1 MKKNLLKSVFVTLAL
16 AFTAIAAQ
24 AQCYIIGNDG
34 KWLTNEAGAELQ
46 PTAEKGVYEG
56 DVEFT
61 TSYYFFVATKLMA
74 EPNDWDA
81 WLPYRY
87 GPADRWSQD
96 ITYNTP
102 AQLVPATK
110 EFTESYQIA
119 DLGTHKIR
127 VDFNANTVTVD
138 GTYPEHIYMFGT
150 DKQPGE
156 EWKLNEPSAT
166 LNRVDGTSTYTGK
179 VEVTGS
185 GFAIFTKLADTWD
198 EQNQNRWIVNG
209 EVVPNT
215 ELPLKK
221 STTLNSTISRM
232 GTYQVTYNHGK
243 NTIEFYDETYSPE
256 PETTKYIYFIGNQ
269 NDWNT
274 NSYFAKIP
282 ETQKGVY
289 EGNVNFEV
297 GHFAIGTKL
306 GVTADDWAT
315 FNAHRF
321 CPSMDGESLDAYCD
335 QFLYKFDEGMGITG
349 SFQIEKGNEGEY
361 PVYINLNEKN
371 LKFGLKVETSITN
384 ITSTSAN
391 VANYYDLTGRNL
403 GTKKPAKGLYIKGG
417 KKVVVK

>member
-34 KWLTNEAGAELQ
+34 KWFTNEAGAELQ

-61 TSYYFFVATKLMA
+61 TSYYFFVASKLTA
-74 EPNDWDA
+74 EADDWNGL
-81 WLPYRY
+81 LPYRY
-87 GPADRWSQD
+87 GPANSNSQD

-102 AQLVPATK
+102 AQLVPAT
-110 EFTESYQIA
+110 EGFDGSYQIA

-138 GTYPEHIYMFGT
+138 GTYPEHVYMFGT
-150 DKQPGE
+150 NKQLNE

-179 VEVTGS
+179 VEITGPA
-185 GFAIFTKLADTWD
+185 FAIFTKLADTWD
-198 EQNQNRWIVNG
+198 ELNKNRWIVNG

-215 ELPLKK
+215 EQPLMQATGL
-221 STTLNSTISRM
+221 SSTISRM

-243 NTIEFYDETYSPE
+243 KTIEFYDETYSPE

-269 NDWNT
+269 NEWKT
-274 NSYFAKIP
+274 NVCFAKIP
-282 ETQKGVY
+282 ETQEGVY

-297 GHFAIGTKL
+297 GYFAIGTKL
-306 GVTADDWAT
+306 GVTAEDWGT

-321 CPSMDGESLDAYCD
+321 CPETNGESLDTYCD
-335 QFLYKFDEGMGITG
+335 ELLYKYNEGNGITG

-361 PVYINLNEKN
+361 PVYINLNEMN
-371 LKFGLKVETSITN
+371 LKFGRKVETSITN

>member
-1 MKKNLLKSVFVTLAL
+1 M
-16 AFTAIAAQ
+16 Q
-24 AQCYIIGNDG
+24 
-34 KWLTNEAGAELQ
+34 
-46 PTAEKGVYEG
+46 
-56 DVEFT
+56 
-61 TSYYFFVATKLMA
+61 M
-74 EPNDWDA
+74 
-81 WLPYRY
+81 
-87 GPADRWSQD
+87 
-96 ITYNTP
+96 
-102 AQLVPATK
+102 VPATAD
-110 EFTESYQIA
+110 FSDSYQIA

-185 GFAIFTKLADTWD
+185 AFAIYTKLADTWD
-198 EQNQNRWIVNG
+198 ELNQNRWIVNG

-243 NTIEFYDETYSPE
+243 KTIEFYDETYSPE

-282 ETQKGVY
+282 ETKEGVY

-306 GVTADDWAT
+306 GVTAEDWAT

-321 CPSMDGESLDAYCD
+321 CPYTDGESLDACCD
-335 QFLYKFDEGMGITG
+335 ELLYKFDEGVGRTG
-349 SFQIEKGNEGEY
+349 SFQIEKGYEGEY
-361 PVYINLNEKN
+361 PVYINLNEMN

>member
-34 KWLTNEAGAELQ
+34 KWLTNEAGAELKT
-46 PTAEKGVYEG
+46 TAEVGVYEG
-56 DVEFT
+56 DVEFAD
-61 TSYYFFVATKLMA
+61 SYYFFVTTKLTT
-74 EPNDWDA
+74 EPNDWDG
-81 WLPYRY
+81 LLSYRY

-138 GTYPEHIYMFGT
+138 GTYPEHVYMFGT
-150 DKQPGE
+150 NKQLNE

-179 VEVTGS
+179 VEITGPA
-185 GFAIFTKLADTWD
+185 FAIFTKLADTWD
-198 EQNQNRWIVNG
+198 ELNKNRWIVNG

-215 ELPLKK
+215 ELPLMQATGL
-221 STTLNSTISRM
+221 SSTISRM

-243 NTIEFYDETYSPE
+243 KTIELYDETYSPE
-256 PETTKYIYFIGNQ
+256 PETTKYIYFIGDQ
-269 NDWNT
+269 T
-274 NSYFAKIP
+274 NWKPNVSFAKIP
-282 ETQKGVY
+282 ETQEGVY

-297 GHFAIGTKL
+297 GYFAIGTKL
-306 GVTADDWAT
+306 GVTADDWGT

-321 CPSMDGESLDAYCD
+321 CPYTDGESLDACCD
-335 QFLYKFDEGMGITG
+335 LLLYNYNEGDGRTG
-349 SFQIEKGNEGEY
+349 SFQIEKGYEGEY
-361 PVYINLNEKN
+361 PVYINLNENN
-371 LKFGLKVETSITN
+371 LKFGHKVETSITN

>member
-24 AQCYIIGNDG
+24 AQCYIIGNDS

-61 TSYYFFVATKLMA
+61 TSYYFFVASKLMS
-74 EPNDWDA
+74 EPNDWDGL
-81 WLPYRY
+81 LPYRY
-87 GPADRWSQD
+87 GPAHRVSRD
-96 ITYNTP
+96 IVYNTP
-102 AQLVPATK
+102 MQMVPATA
-110 EFTESYQIA
+110 EFSDSYQIA

-138 GTYPEHIYMFGT
+138 GTYPEHVYMFGT
-150 DKQPGE
+150 NKQLNE

-166 LNRVDGTSTYTGK
+166 LNRVDGTGIYTAK
-179 VEVTGS
+179 VEITGPA
-185 GFAIFTKLADTWD
+185 FAIFTKLADTWD
-198 EQNQNRWIVNG
+198 ELNKNRWIVNG

-215 ELPLKK
+215 EQPLMQATGL
-221 STTLNSTISRM
+221 SSTISRM
-232 GTYQVTYNHGK
+232 GTYQVTYNHGMK
-243 NTIEFYDETYSPE
+243 TIELYDETYSPE
-256 PETTKYIYFIGNQ
+256 PETTKYIYFIGDQ
-269 NDWNT
+269 T
-274 NSYFAKIP
+274 NWKTSVSFAKIP
-282 ETQKGVY
+282 ETQEGVY

-297 GHFAIGTKL
+297 GYFAIGTKL
-306 GVTADDWAT
+306 GVTADDWGT

-321 CPSMDGESLDAYCD
+321 CPYTDGESLDACCD
-335 QFLYKFDEGMGITG
+335 LLLYNYNEGDGRTG
-349 SFQIEKGNEGEY
+349 SFQIEKGYEGEY
-361 PVYINLNEKN
+361 PVYINLNEMN
-371 LKFGLKVETSITN
+371 LKFGHKVETSITN

>member
-16 AFTAIAAQ
+16 VFTAIAAQ
-24 AQCYIIGNDG
+24 AQCYIIGNDN
-34 KWLTNEAGAELQ
+34 KWFTNQAGAELQ

-56 DVEFT
+56 NVEFT
-61 TSYYFFVATKLMA
+61 TSYYFFVATKLTA
-74 EPNDWDA
+74 EPNDWDG
-81 WLPYRY
+81 LLSYRY
-87 GPADRWSQD
+87 GPANRDSRD
-96 ITYNTP
+96 IVYGTP
-102 AQLVPATK
+102 MQMVPAT
-110 EFTESYQIA
+110 EDFSDSYQIA

-138 GTYPEHIYMFGT
+138 GTYPEHIYVFGT

-156 EWKLNEPSAT
+156 EWKPNEPSAT

-185 GFAIFTKLADTWD
+185 AFAIYTKLADTWD
-198 EQNQNRWIVNG
+198 ELNQNRWIVNG

-243 NTIEFYDETYSPE
+243 KTIEFYDETYSPE

-321 CPSMDGESLDAYCD
+321 CPYTDGESLDAYCD
-335 QFLYKFDEGMGITG
+335 ELLYNFNEGEGRTG
-349 SFQIEKGNEGEY
+349 SFQIEKGYEGEY
-361 PVYINLNEKN
+361 PVYINLNEMN

>member
-24 AQCYIIGNDG
+24 AQCYIIGNND
-34 KWLTNEAGAELQ
+34 KWFTNEAGAELQ
-46 PTAEKGVYEG
+46 PTAEAGVYEG

-61 TSYYFFVATKLMA
+61 TSYYFFVASKLMS
-74 EPNDWDA
+74 EPNDWDGL
-81 WLPYRY
+81 LPYRY
-87 GPADRWSQD
+87 GPANSNSQD

-102 AQLVPATK
+102 AQLVPATAG
-110 EFTESYQIA
+110 FDGSYQIA

-138 GTYPEHIYMFGT
+138 GTYPEHVYMFGT
-150 DKQPGE
+150 NKQPGE

-185 GFAIFTKLADTWD
+185 AFAIYTKLADTWD
-198 EQNQNRWIVNG
+198 ELNQNRWIVNG

-243 NTIEFYDETYSPE
+243 KTIKFYDETYSPE
-256 PETTKYIYFIGNQ
+256 PETTKYIYFIGDQ
-269 NDWNT
+269 NDWKT
-274 NSYFAKIP
+274 NVCFAKIP
-282 ETQKGVY
+282 ETKEGVY

-297 GHFAIGTKL
+297 GYFAIGTKL
-306 GVTADDWAT
+306 GVTAEDWAT

-321 CPSMDGESLDAYCD
+321 CPYTDGESLDAYCD
-335 QFLYKFDEGMGITG
+335 ELLYKFDEGMGIKG
-349 SFQIEKGNEGEY
+349 SFQIEKGYEGEY
-361 PVYINLNEKN
+361 PVYINLNEMN
-371 LKFGLKVETSITN
+371 LKFGLKVETSISN

>member
-56 DVEFT
+56 NVEFAE
-61 TSYYFFVATKLMA
+61 SYYFFVATKLMA

-150 DKQPGE
+150 NKQLGE

-179 VEVTGS
+179 VEVTGAT
-185 GFAIFTKLADTWD
+185 FAIFTKLADTWD
-198 EQNQNRWIVNG
+198 ELNKNRWIVNG

-215 ELPLKK
+215 ELPLMQATGI
-221 STTLNSTISRM
+221 SSTISRM

-243 NTIEFYDETYSPE
+243 KTIEFYDETYSPE
-256 PETTKYIYFIGNQ
+256 PETTNYIYFIGDQ
-269 NDWNT
+269 NGWKT
-274 NSYFAKIP
+274 NVSFAKIP

-297 GHFAIGTKL
+297 GYFAIGTKL
-306 GVTADDWAT
+306 GVTADDWGT

-321 CPSMDGESLDAYCD
+321 CPYTNGESLDACCD
-335 QFLYKFDEGMGITG
+335 LLLYNYNEGDGRTG
-349 SFQIEKGNEGEY
+349 SFQIEKGYEGEY
-361 PVYINLNEKN
+361 PVYINLNEMN
-371 LKFGLKVETSITN
+371 LKFGHKVETSISN

>member
-34 KWLTNEAGAELQ
+34 KWLPNEAGAELK
-46 PTAEKGVYEG
+46 PTAEVGVYEG
-56 DVEFT
+56 DVEFAD
-61 TSYYFFVATKLMA
+61 SYYFFVTSKLTT
-74 EPNDWDA
+74 EPSDWDG
-81 WLPYRY
+81 LLSYRY
-87 GPADRWSQD
+87 GPANLYSRD
-96 ITYNTP
+96 IVYGTP
-102 AQLVPATK
+102 MQMVPATAD
-110 EFTESYQIA
+110 FTESYQIA

-138 GTYPEHIYMFGT
+138 GTYPEHIYVFGT

-156 EWKLNEPSAT
+156 ELKLNEPSAT
-166 LNRVDGTSTYTGK
+166 LNRVFGTSTYTGK
-179 VEVTGS
+179 VEVTGAT
-185 GFAIFTKLADTWD
+185 FAIYTKLADTWD
-198 EQNQNRWIVNG
+198 ELNQNRWIVNG

-243 NTIEFYDETYSPE
+243 KTIEFYDETYSPE

-335 QFLYKFDEGMGITG
+335 KVLYKFDEGAGRTG
-349 SFQIEKGNEGEY
+349 SFQIEKGYEGEY
-361 PVYINLNEKN
+361 PVYINLNEMN

>member
-16 AFTAIAAQ
+16 VFTAIAAQ

-34 KWLTNEAGAELQ
+34 KWFTNQAGAELQ
-46 PTAEKGVYEG
+46 PTAEVGVYEG
-56 DVEFT
+56 NVEFT
-61 TSYYFFVATKLMA
+61 TSYFFFVTSKLTT
-74 EPNDWDA
+74 EPNDWDG
-81 WLPYRY
+81 LLSYRY
-87 GPADRWSQD
+87 GPANSDSQD

-102 AQLVPATK
+102 AQLVPATAG
-110 EFTESYQIA
+110 FDGSYRIA

-138 GTYPEHIYMFGT
+138 GTYPEHVYMFGT
-150 DKQPGE
+150 NKQPGE

-166 LNRVDGTSTYTGK
+166 LNRVDGTSLYTGK

-185 GFAIFTKLADTWD
+185 AFAIYTKLADTWD
-198 EQNQNRWIVNG
+198 ELNQNRWIVNG

-215 ELPLKK
+215 ELLLKQATDI
-221 STTLNSTISRM
+221 SSTISRM

-243 NTIEFYDETYSPE
+243 KTIEFYDETYSPE

-269 NDWNT
+269 NDWKT
-274 NSYFAKIP
+274 NSCFAKIP
-282 ETQKGVY
+282 ETKEGIY

-297 GHFAIGTKL
+297 GYFAIGTKL
-306 GVTADDWAT
+306 GVTAEDWAT

-321 CPSMDGESLDAYCD
+321 CPYTDGESLDAYCD
-335 QFLYKFDEGMGITG
+335 QLLYKFNEGEGRTG
-349 SFQIEKGNEGEY
+349 SFQIEKGYEGEY
-361 PVYINLNEKN
+361 PVYINLKEMN

-384 ITSTSAN
+384 ITSTPAN

>member
-56 DVEFT
+56 NVEFAE
-61 TSYYFFVATKLMA
+61 SYYFFVATKLMT

-138 GTYPEHIYMFGT
+138 GTYPEHVYMFGT
-150 DKQPGE
+150 NKQLNE

-179 VEVTGS
+179 VEITGPA
-185 GFAIFTKLADTWD
+185 FAIFTKLADTWD
-198 EQNQNRWIVNG
+198 ELNKNRWIVNG

-215 ELPLKK
+215 ELPLMQATGL
-221 STTLNSTISRM
+221 SSTISRM

-243 NTIEFYDETYSPE
+243 KTIELYDDTYSPE
-256 PETTKYIYFIGNQ
+256 PETTKYIYFIGDQ
-269 NDWNT
+269 T
-274 NSYFAKIP
+274 NWKPNVSFAKIP
-282 ETQKGVY
+282 ETQEGVY

-297 GHFAIGTKL
+297 GYFAIGTKL
-306 GVTADDWAT
+306 GVTADDWGT

-321 CPSMDGESLDAYCD
+321 CPYSDGESLDACCD
-335 QFLYKFDEGMGITG
+335 QLLYKFDEGVGRTG
-349 SFQIEKGNEGEY
+349 SFQIEKGYEGEY
-361 PVYINLNEKN
+361 PVYINLNEMN
-371 LKFGLKVETSITN
+371 LKFGHKVETSITN
-384 ITSTSAN
+384 ITSAPAN
-391 VANYYDLTGRNL
+391 IANYYDLTGRNL

>member
-24 AQCYIIGNDG
+24 AQCYIIGNND
-34 KWLTNEAGAELQ
+34 KWFTNEAGAELQ

-150 DKQPGE
+150 NKQLND
-156 EWKLNEPSAT
+156 EWKLDEPSAT

-179 VEVTGS
+179 VEITGPA
-185 GFAIFTKLADTWD
+185 FAIFTKLADTWD
-198 EQNQNRWIVNG
+198 ELNKNRWIVNG

-215 ELPLKK
+215 EQPLMQATGL
-221 STTLNSTISRM
+221 SSTISRM

-243 NTIEFYDETYSPE
+243 KTIKFYDETYSPE
-256 PETTKYIYFIGNQ
+256 PETTKYIYFIGDQ
-269 NDWNT
+269 T
-274 NSYFAKIP
+274 NWKPNVSFAKIP
-282 ETQKGVY
+282 ETQEGVY

-297 GHFAIGTKL
+297 GYFAIGTKL

-321 CPSMDGESLDAYCD
+321 CPFTDGESLDACCD
-335 QFLYKFDEGMGITG
+335 QLLYKFDEGVGRTG
-349 SFQIEKGNEGEY
+349 SFQIEKGYEGEY
-361 PVYINLNEKN
+361 PVYINLNEMN
-371 LKFGLKVETSITN
+371 LKFGHKVETSITS

-403 GTKKPAKGLYIKGG
+403 GTKKPDKGLYIKGG

>member
-16 AFTAIAAQ
+16 VFTAIAAQ

-34 KWLTNEAGAELQ
+34 KFLTNEAGAELKT
-46 PTAEKGVYEG
+46 TAEVGVYEG
-56 DVEFT
+56 DVEFAD
-61 TSYYFFVATKLMA
+61 SYYFFVTTKLTT
-74 EPNDWDA
+74 EPNDWDG
-81 WLPYRY
+81 LLSYRY
-87 GPADRWSQD
+87 GPANLDSRD
-96 ITYNTP
+96 IVYGTP
-102 AQLVPATK
+102 MQMVLTTAD
-110 EFTESYQIA
+110 FTESYKIA

-127 VDFNANTVTVD
+127 VDFIANTVTVD

-166 LNRVDGTSTYTGK
+166 LNRVDGTSLYTGK

-198 EQNQNRWIVNG
+198 EQNKNRWIVKG

-215 ELPLKK
+215 ELSLKQA
-221 STTLNSTISRM
+221 TDLISTIHRM
-232 GTYQVTYNHGK
+232 GTYQVTYNYGK
-243 NTIEFYDETYSPE
+243 KTIKFYDETYSPE

-274 NSYFAKIP
+274 NSYFAKIS
-282 ETQKGVY
+282 ETKEGVY

-306 GVTADDWAT
+306 GVTANDWDT

-321 CPSMDGESLDAYCD
+321 CPYSDGESLDTYCD
-335 QFLYKFDEGMGITG
+335 QLLYKYNAGMGITG
-349 SFQIEKGNEGEY
+349 SFQIKKGNEGEY
-361 PVYINLNEKN
+361 PVYINLNENN
-371 LKFGLKVETSITN
+371 LKFGRKVETSITN